1 MAKQDNSTSDVK
13 LNTFNKGLYK
23 DGEYGLVPEG
33 AWTHARNAVHN
44 TEDGRLGVLSSEIAN
59 TFCTAAPYTIIGAIH
74 LGEDSWAIY
83 STDNQN
89 SEIGLFKEESCSYT
103 TVVNDPCLNFSTQHL
118 IKGTA
123 KENFDCTMQ
132 VYWDDGLNPSRTMNM
147 DEPPFKKVATTVN
160 DCTTYDLIYPLQ
172 LDCEELRLAK
182 LVNAPCVKLNKLP
195 DGGTLVNGTYQ
206 VFIAYTID
214 QQRVTDYIGISN
226 LQSLFTHDNGEGS
239 LEVAI
244 SDLDQRFDQF
254 ELAIIV
260 FANEQTEGRR
270 IGYYDTRTTRVVI
283 DYFDNSLPVIPTQTL
298 TISNPAFEKSEAMFA
313 ANGYLF
319 RTAPTGKFDF
329 NYQPIANNI
338 TAKWVSVE
346 YPNSYYYN
354 GGNVVGYLRDEQYA
368 FFIRWV
374 YNTGDKSAS
383 YHIPG
388 RASTTTDLQITQGA
402 DALPVSSGTP
412 RRWQVYN
419 TAAPLPTVGGILPD
433 GGVIIREGRMGY
445 WESVEEYP
453 DDRPDIWGPLC
464 GKPIRHHKFPEECTD
479 PSVKLVSDDKQRLRV
494 LGVKFENIKPP
505 VDNQG
510 NIIPGIVGYEI
521 LRATR
526 DGNKSIVAK
535 GIINNMGE
543 YEIPNGNGRKSLYPN
558 YPYNDLRTD
567 PFLST
572 VQTDG
577 ACKLGNQNGKAM
589 GTFRDNYFTFHSPDT
604 TFKNPFLSPTELKV
618 YGEYSGISTGY
629 FTTVEGHPK
638 HKLLRNTAF
647 FLSSMLGLGYALT
660 QMHGKTQTT
669 VKDTSTKSD
678 GSESPVGT
686 ATKAGETT
694 IRSIAKAAG
703 TAILNGAL
711 AVLGDVVRV
720 ADLLATG
727 GTLYPAGVRLARRI
741 FNDVMDVAPMT
752 MGSETTRTYESS
764 ETQELPT
771 ALRVINSA
779 WISTF
784 HLSNGANRTLDIIQN
799 LLPYRQYAYHYVSHG
814 YYNNSSCP
822 VNGNRRRL
830 IDDSVYIRPQI
841 QEFSLERINNLYRSD
856 SVALKLS
863 ADLSRPT
870 IVDNS
875 RYKIGTNSDWKNPTT
890 ERSTNVSSFYAGLK
904 YNLENQYGQLYT
916 IRQVPI
922 TTCVQRV
929 TITSPNQTF
938 KSDVLFGGDTY
949 VGRYTEK
956 NTFFYFYNWMMNQP
970 DGTEFDY
977 RQYINVAYPWHW
989 MNTEKYDF
997 TEFFSGLA
1005 RLDFSN
1011 AFPNDDYALDSD
1023 PAKCNSIRS
1032 LSLAAK
1038 ERYMYL
1044 FNSGV
1049 RDFWVESEINL
1060 AQRDHEDTEAS
1071 RFYDHTEYTDLTSLF
1086 RPSSIKVGNFWKYD
1100 YSLSVNKYWGQLVS
1114 WGSLQTQD
1122 YDPTVSEECYIK
1134 NDNRILYSLP
1144 ATISSKKDG
1153 WRVFL
1158 PLNYYDFED
1167 KVVSIREVNETGS
1180 LILFNASPP
1189 MQFRGVDTLKTD
1201 NGIKITVGDGGLF
1214 ANPPQ
1219 RIVNADASF
1228 EYGSCQNRLSVL
1240 STPSGVFWA
1249 SQNQGRIFLF
1259 AGQLI
1264 DLGLNGMKWWLHEY
1278 MPYQITRQY
1287 PNYEAID
1294 NPVDGVGIQT
1304 TYDNTDAVVYF
1315 SKKDFVVKPEYRER
1329 VTYISGNKFFVDG
1342 MLTVNGGNPQ
1352 YFDNASW
1359 TLSFDT
1365 KTKEFV
1371 SFHDWHPYLT
1381 IPSKYHFMTTFGG
1394 EIYKHNDTCGRFCTF
1409 YGTDYPFEI
1418 EVTSTTGANVSTVR
1432 SFEYQLEAHR
1442 YANDCRD
1449 THHILDSNFDQA
1461 IVFNTEQISGLLN
1474 LNITPKNNAPAIL
1487 TYPRVNLAS
1496 IDILFSKEESKF
1508 RFNQFWDI
1516 TNDRGEFTNVRL
1528 PIFNTEP
1535 NGYIR
1540 QINLANVDYAKPAHQ
1555 HKKFRGTVNSVLL
1568 RRTVCGPDRLSIKVN
1583 NTKVQYSLR

>member
-23 DGEYGLVPEG
+23 DGEYGLVPDG

-59 TFCTAAPYTIIGAIH
+59 TICQSAPYTIIGTIS
-74 LGEDSWAIY
+74 LGEGSWAIY

-89 SEIGLFKEESCSYT
+89 SEIGIFDEKLCSYT
-103 TVVNDPCLNFSTQHL
+103 TVVNDPCLSFSTQNL
-118 IKGTA
+118 IKGVS
-123 KENFDCTMQ
+123 KGNFDCTTQ
-132 VYWDDGLNPSRTMNM
+132 VYWDDGKNPSRTMNL
-147 DEPPFKKVATTVN
+147 DEPPFKKIATTVN
-160 DCTTYDLIYPLQ
+160 DCTTYDLIYPLE

-182 LVNAPCVKLNKLP
+182 LVSAPCVKLNQLP

-214 QQRVTDYIGISN
+214 QQRVTDYIGVSN

-239 LEVAI
+239 LEVTI
-244 SDLDQRFDQF
+244 GDLDQRFDQF
-254 ELAIIV
+254 ELALIV

-270 IGYYDTRTTRVVI
+270 IGYYDTRTSRVVI
-283 DYFDNSLPVIPTQTL
+283 DYFDNSLPVIPTANL
-298 TISNPAFEKSEAMFA
+298 VISNPAFEKSEAMFE

-319 RTAPTGKFDF
+319 RVAPTGKFDF

-338 TAKWVSVE
+338 TTKWVSVE
-346 YPNSYYYN
+346 YSTDYYHN

-388 RASTTTDLQITQGA
+388 RVSTASDLQITQGA

-433 GGVIIREGRMGY
+433 GGVIIKEGRMGY
-445 WESVEEYP
+445 WESVEQYP

-479 PSVKLVSDDKQRLRV
+479 PSVKLINDNKDRLRV
-494 LGVKFENIKPP
+494 LGVRFENIKPP

-543 YEIPNGNGRKSLYPN
+543 YEIPNSNGRKSLYPN
-558 YPYNDLRTD
+558 YPYNDLRID

-577 ACKLGNQNGKAM
+577 ACKIGNHNGKSM
-589 GTFRDNYFTFHSPDT
+589 GTFRDNAFTFHSPDT
-604 TFKNPFLSPTELKV
+604 SFKNPFLSPTELKV
-618 YGEYSGISTGY
+618 YGEYKGLSTGN
-629 FTTVEGHPK
+629 FDTVEGHPK

-647 FLSSMLGLGYALT
+647 FLSSTLALGYTLT
-660 QMHGKTQTT
+660 QMHGKTTT
-669 VKDTSTKSD
+669 KVTDTSARNE

-686 ATKAGETT
+686 GTRAATAAG
-694 IRSIAKAAG
+694 RSIAKGIAEG
-703 TAILNGAL
+703 ILAGAL
-711 AVLGDVVRV
+711 ALVGDVVRV
-720 ADLLATG
+720 ADLFATG
-727 GTLYPAGVRLARRI
+727 GTLYPVAVRGARKI
-741 FNDVMDVAPMT
+741 FNTTMDVVPMT
-752 MGSETTRTYESS
+752 NGSTTERTYESS
-764 ETQELPT
+764 ETQEIPT
-771 ALRVINSA
+771 LLRVVNA
-779 WISTF
+779 TWITAY
-784 HLSNGANRTLDIIQN
+784 HMSNGANRTLDIIQN
-799 LLPYRQYAYHYVSHG
+799 ILPYRQYAYHYKSHG
-814 YYNNSSCP
+814 YYNDFLC
-822 VNGNRRRL
+822 VANGNRRRL
-830 IDDSVYIRPQI
+830 IDDSVYLRPQI
-841 QEFSLERINNLYRSD
+841 QEFSLERVNNLYRSD
-856 SVALKLS
+856 SVGIKLT
-863 ADLSRPT
+863 ADLARPT
-870 IVDNS
+870 TVDTS
-875 RYKIGTNSDWKNPTT
+875 RYTIGTNNDWKEPTRT
-890 ERSTNVSSFYAGLK
+890 RSTTISSLYVGLK

-922 TTCVQRV
+922 TNCVQKV
-929 TITSPNQTF
+929 TITSPGQTF
-938 KSDVLFGGDTY
+938 KSDILFGGDTY

-977 RQYINVAYPWHW
+977 RQYVNVAYPWFW
-989 MNTEKYDF
+989 MNSEKYDF

-1011 AFPNDDYALDSD
+1011 AFPNDDYALDGD
-1023 PAKCNSIRS
+1023 PTKCNLIG
-1032 LSLAAK
+1032 LSLAVK
-1038 ERYMYL
+1038 NRYFYL
-1044 FNSGV
+1044 FNSGI
-1049 RDFWVESEINL
+1049 RDFWVESEVNL

-1071 RFYDHTEYTDLTSLF
+1071 RFYNHKEYTDLDSLF
-1086 RPSSIKVGNFWKYD
+1086 RPSQIKVGNFWKYD

-1122 YDPTVSEECYIK
+1122 YDPTVSSECYVK
-1134 NDNRILYSLP
+1134 VDNRVLYSLP
-1144 ATISSKKDG
+1144 ETSSSKKDG

-1158 PLNYYDFED
+1158 PLNYYDFSS
-1167 KVVSIREVNETGS
+1167 KVVAIKEINETGS
-1180 LILFNASPP
+1180 LILFNSAPP

-1201 NGIKITVGDGGLF
+1201 NNVKITIGDGGLF
-1214 ANPPQ
+1214 ANSPQ
-1219 RIVNADASF
+1219 RIVNADTTY
-1228 EYGSCQNRLSVL
+1228 EYGSCQDRLSVI
-1240 STPSGVFWA
+1240 STPAGVFWT

-1259 AGQLI
+1259 AGQLL
-1264 DLGLNGMKWWLHEY
+1264 DLGATGMKWWLHEY
-1278 MPYQITRQY
+1278 MPYKITDQFPTY
-1287 PNYEAID
+1287 TAVD
-1294 NPVDGVGIQT
+1294 NPVDGVGMQT
-1304 TYDNTDAVVYF
+1304 TYDNTDAIVYF
-1315 SKKDFVVKPEYRER
+1315 CKKDFIVKPDYRER
-1329 VTYISGNKFFVDG
+1329 VTYIGGNYFFVDN
-1342 MLTVNGGNPQ
+1342 MLTVKGGDPL
-1352 YFDNASW
+1352 YFDDASW

-1371 SFHDWHPYLT
+1371 SFHDWHPYLSM
-1381 IPSKYHFMTTFGG
+1381 PSTSHFLTTYDN
-1394 EIYKHNDTCGRFCTF
+1394 EIYKHNQTCDRFCTF
-1409 YGTDYPFEI
+1409 YGVDYPFEI

-1432 SFEYQLEAHR
+1432 SFEYQLEAHQ
-1442 YANDCRD
+1442 YKNDCRD
-1449 THHILDSNFDQA
+1449 THHVLDSNFDQA
-1461 IVFNTEQISGLLN
+1461 IVFNSEQISGLLRLN
-1474 LNITPKNNAPAIL
+1474 LTPKNNAPLIL
-1487 TYPRVNLAS
+1487 TYPRTNLS
-1496 IDILFSKEESKF
+1496 FIDILYSKEENKF

-1516 TNDRGEFTNVRL
+1516 TRDRGEFTNTRL
-1528 PIFNTEP
+1528 SIFNTEP

-1555 HKKFRGTVNSVLL
+1555 HKKFRQTTNSVLL
-1568 RRTVCGPDRLSIKVN
+1568 RRTVCGPNRLSIKIN